1 MAIPVRPRLLAALAP
16 TFLACL
22 LLLLQVAAGAG
33 IPEKAFNLTWISINF
48 KTILEW
54 QPKPTNYTYTVQISD
69 RSRNWK
75 NKCIATTDTHCDLT
89 DEIVK
94 DVNWTYEAKVLS
106 VPWRNSTDG
115 KDLLVI
121 HGEEPPFTNAP
132 KFLPYRDTKLGQP
145 VIEQFEQDGTKLN
158 VFVKDSLTSVRNGSG
173 FLTQRQVFGKDL
185 GYKLTYRKGS
195 STGRKTNTTN
205 TNEFS
210 IDVEEGVSY
219 CFFVQ
224 AVIFSRKNNQK
235 SQESITVC
243 TEQWKSILGETLII
257 VGAVVFLVTI
267 FIIILSIFLCKRRR
281 QRSGQKR
288 KDTPSP
294 LA

>member
-1 MAIPVRPRLLAALAP
+1 MAILVSPRLLAALAP
-16 TFLACL
+16 TFLGC
-22 LLLLQVAAGAG
+22 LLLQVTAGAG
-33 IPEKAFNLTWISINF
+33 IPERAFNLTWISTDF

-75 NKCIATTDTHCDLT
+75 NKCFSTTDTECDLT

-94 DVNWTYEAKVLS
+94 DVNWAYEAKVLS
-106 VPWRNSTDG
+106 VPRRNSAHGDG
-115 KDLLVI
+115 DQLVI

-132 KFLPYRDTKLGQP
+132 KFLPYRDTNLGQP
-145 VIEQFEQDGTKLN
+145 VIQQFEQDGRKLN
-158 VFVKDSLTSVRNGSG
+158 VVVKDSLTLVRKNGT
-173 FLTQRQVFGKDL
+173 FLTLRQVFGKDL
-185 GYKLTYRKGS
+185 GYIITYRKGS
-195 STGRKTNTTN
+195 STGKKTNITN

-224 AVIFSRKNNQK
+224 AMIFSRKTNQN
-235 SQESITVC
+235 SPGSSTVC
-243 TEQWKSILGETLII
+243 TEQWKSFLGETLII
-257 VGAVVFLVTI
+257 VGAVVLLATI
-267 FIIILSIFLCKRRR
+267 FIILLSISLCKRRKNR
-281 QRSGQKR
+281 AGQKG
-288 KDTPSP
+288 KNTPSR

>member
-1 MAIPVRPRLLAALAP
+1 M
-16 TFLACL
+16 
-22 LLLLQVAAGAG
+22 
-33 IPEKAFNLTWISINF
+33 
-48 KTILEW
+48 
-54 QPKPTNYTYTVQISD
+54 SD

-75 NKCIATTDTHCDLT
+75 NKCILTTATECDLT

-106 VPWRNSTDG
+106 VPWRNSS
-115 KDLLVI
+115 DLLVI

-145 VIEQFEQDGTKLN
+145 VIEQFEQDGKKLN
-158 VFVKDSLTSVRNGSG
+158 VFVKDSLTLVRKGSA
-173 FLTQRQVFGKDL
+173 FLTLRQVFGKDL
-185 GYKLTYRKGS
+185 GYILTYRKGS

-205 TNEFS
+205 TNEFL
-210 IDVEEGVSY
+210 IDVEEG
-219 CFFVQ
+219 
-224 AVIFSRKNNQK
+224 K
-235 SQESITVC
+235 SPESITVC

-267 FIIILSIFLCKRRR
+267 FIIILSISLCKRRR
-281 QRSGQKR
+281 RRAGQKR

>member
-16 TFLACL
+16 TFLGC
-22 LLLLQVAAGAG
+22 LLLQVAAGAG
-33 IPEKAFNLTWISINF
+33 IPEKAFNLTWASTDF

-75 NKCIATTDTHCDLT
+75 YKCIATTDTECDLT
-89 DEIVK
+89 DVIVK

-106 VPWRNSTDG
+106 VPWRNSTH
-115 KDLLVI
+115 VI

-132 KFLPYRDTKLGQP
+132 KFLPYQDTQLGQP
-145 VIEQFEQDGTKLN
+145 VIEQFEQDGTKLK
-158 VFVKDSLTSVRNGSG
+158 VIVKDSLTLVRKNGT
-173 FLTQRQVFGKDL
+173 FLTLRQVFGKDL
-185 GYKLTYRKGS
+185 GYILTYKKGS

-205 TNEFS
+205 TNEFL
-210 IDVEEGVSY
+210 IDVEKGVSY

-224 AVIFSRKNNQK
+224 AVIFSRKNNYKK
-235 SQESITVC
+235 SPESITVC
-243 TEQWKSILGETLII
+243 TERWKSVLGETLII

-267 FIIILSIFLCKRRR
+267 FIILLTISLCKRRKSR
-281 QRSGQKR
+281 AGQKR
-288 KDTPSP
+288 KNTPSR

>member
-22 LLLLQVAAGAG
+22 LLLVTAGAG
-33 IPEKAFNLTWISINF
+33 IPEKAFNLTWTSTDF

-75 NKCIATTDTHCDLT
+75 NKCTGTTDTECDLT
-89 DEIVK
+89 NEIVK

-115 KDLLVI
+115 KDLL
-121 HGEEPPFTNAP
+121 EEPPFTNAP

-145 VIEQFEQDGTKLN
+145 VIEQFEQDGTKLR
-158 VFVKDSLTSVRNGSG
+158 VTVKDSHTLVRKGSELLT
-173 FLTQRQVFGKDL
+173 LRQVFGNDL
-185 GYKLTYRKGS
+185 GYILTYRKSS

-235 SQESITVC
+235 SSESITVC

-267 FIIILSIFLCKRRR
+267 FIIILSVSLCKRRR
-281 QRSGQKR
+281 RRSGQKR
-288 KDTPSP
+288 KATPSP

>member
-16 TFLACL
+16 TFLGF
-22 LLLLQVAAGAG
+22 LLLQVAAGAG
-33 IPEKAFNLTWISINF
+33 TPPGKAFNLTWISTDF

-75 NKCIATTDTHCDLT
+75 YKCTRTTDTECDLT

-94 DVNWTYEAKVLS
+94 DVNWTYEARVLS
-106 VPWRNSTDG
+106 GPWRNSTHG
-115 KDLLVI
+115 KETLLGT
-121 HGEEPPFTNAP
+121 HGQEPPFTNAP
-132 KFLPYRDTKLGQP
+132 KFLPYRDTKIGQP
-145 VIEQFEQDGTKLN
+145 VIQQYEQDGTKLK
-158 VFVKDSLTSVRNGSG
+158 VIVKDSFTLVRKNGT
-173 FLTQRQVFGKDL
+173 FLTLRQVFGNDL
-185 GYKLTYRKGS
+185 GYILTYRKDS
-195 STGRKTNTTN
+195 TTGRKTNTTH

-210 IDVEEGVSY
+210 IDVEKGVSY

-224 AVIFSRKNNQK
+224 AVIFSRKTNHK
-235 SQESITVC
+235 SPESITMC
-243 TEQWKSILGETLII
+243 TEQWKSVLGETLII

-267 FIIILSIFLCKRRR
+267 FIILLTISLCKRRKNR
-281 QRSGQKR
+281 AGQKR
-288 KDTPSP
+288 KNTPSR

>member
-1 MAIPVRPRLLAALAP
+1 MRPRLLAALAP

-22 LLLLQVAAGAG
+22 LLQVDAGAG
-33 IPEKAFNLTWISINF
+33 IPEKAFNLTWISTDF

-75 NKCIATTDTHCDLT
+75 NKCIATTDTECDLT

-115 KDLLVI
+115 KDLLVF
-121 HGEEPPFTNAP
+121 HGVEPPFTNAP

-145 VIEQFEQDGTKLN
+145 VIEQFEQGGTKLN
-158 VFVKDSLTSVRNGSG
+158 VSVKDSLTLVRKGG
-173 FLTQRQVFGKDL
+173 AFLTLRQVFGKNL
-185 GYKLTYRKGS
+185 GYILTYRKGS
-195 STGRKTNTTN
+195 STGRKTSTTN
-205 TNEFS
+205 TNAFM

-235 SQESITVC
+235 SPESITVC

-267 FIIILSIFLCKRRR
+267 FIIILSISLCKRRR
-281 QRSGQKR
+281 RGVGQKR